1 MTNQYE
7 TVDDYFVACFE
18 DLKNEIPTSWEYS
31 GYHNDACPS
40 WTFKDL
46 HIFIDHP
53 EPTMRE
59 YKTWKRFYVSKIDD
73 QEPVMETDSF
83 DDLLKFVNEY

>member
-1 MTNQYE
+1 MTNQNE
-7 TVDDYFVACFE
+7 TEPYHFRACVQ
-18 DLKNEIPTSWEYS
+18 DLKDEIPTSWEYS
-31 GYHNDACPS
+31 WYQNDACPS
-40 WTFKDL
+40 YTCKGL

-59 YKTWKRFYVSKIDD
+59 YKTWKRFYVGKIDD

-83 DDLLKFVNEY
+83 DDLLKFVKEY